1 MKIIIASSSPVA
13 IPLILELEKAA
24 THKLSALIT
33 NPDKA
38 TGRGQQIEPNELA
51 AWCQEKNLKVF
62 KPENPEEL
70 SQVVSDVEADLAITI
85 AYGHL
90 IPEEM
95 LQKNRYGW
103 LNVHFSLLPKWRG
116 AAPVQHSILNGEK
129 STGISI
135 FKLDKGMDSGPIY
148 LTQSVDISDSDS
160 TESLLK
166 QMSVIGAKLTLEAV
180 ALVERG
186 VAPTAQE
193 LDGISFAPK
202 LSKEDGRLNWNQN
215 VSSILN
221 RYRALSQNPGVWS
234 NLGQMRIKID
244 AMRISYTSQEI
255 KPGEIMI
262 LQEKIFVGAK
272 NGVIEIERLTPAGRN
287 QMSAAEYSRGLALKN
302 GLSFG

>member
-1 MKIIIASSSPVA
+1 MKIIIASSSLVA

-24 THKLSALIT
+24 AHELSALIT

-62 KPENPEEL
+62 KPENPQEL
-70 SQVVSDVEADLAITI
+70 SQVVSDAEADLAITI

-90 IPEEM
+90 IPEQM
-95 LQKNRYGW
+95 LQKNKYGW

-160 TESLLK
+160 TESLLER
-166 QMSVIGAKLTLEAV
+166 MSVIGAKLTLEV
-180 ALVERG
+180 LALVESR
-186 VAPTAQE
+186 VAPTAQK

-202 LSKEDGRLNWNQN
+202 LNKEDGRLDWNQD
-215 VSSILN
+215 VGSILN

-255 KPGEIMI
+255 KPGEILI
-262 LQEKIFVGAK
+262 HQEKIFVGAK

-287 QMSAAEYSRGLALKN
+287 QMSAAEYSRGLPLKT

>member
-1 MKIIIASSSPVA
+1 M
-13 IPLILELEKAA
+13 ELEKAA
-24 THKLSALIT
+24 AHELSALIT

-62 KPENPEEL
+62 KPENPQEL
-70 SQVVSDVEADLAITI
+70 SQVVSDARADLAITI

-90 IPEEM
+90 IPEQM
-95 LQKNRYGW
+95 LQKNKYGW

-160 TESLLK
+160 TESLLER
-166 QMSVIGAKLTLEAV
+166 MSVIGAKLTLEV
-180 ALVERG
+180 LALVERG
-186 VAPTAQE
+186 VSPTAQK

-202 LSKEDGRLNWNQN
+202 LNKEDGKLDWNQD

-244 AMRISYTSQEI
+244 SMRISYTSQEI
-255 KPGEIMI
+255 KPGEILI
-262 LQEKIFVGAK
+262 HQEKIFVGAK

-287 QMSAAEYSRGLALKN
+287 QMSAAEYSRGLPLKT

>member
-13 IPLILELEKAA
+13 IPLILKLEKAA
-24 THKLSALIT
+24 THNLSALIT

-51 AWCQEKNLKVF
+51 VWCQEKNLKVV
-62 KPENPEEL
+62 KPKNLAEL
-70 SQVVSDVEADLAITI
+70 SQVVSDAQADLAITI

-95 LQKNRYGW
+95 LQKNKYGW

-116 AAPVQHSILNGEK
+116 AAPVQHSILNGET

-135 FKLDKGMDSGPIY
+135 FKLEKGMDSGPIY
-148 LTQSVDISDSDS
+148 LTQIVDISDSDS
-160 TESLLK
+160 TESLLER
-166 QMSVIGAKLTLEAV
+166 MSVIAAELTLETIE
-180 ALVERG
+180 LVEKG
-186 VAPTAQE
+186 VAPAAQE
-193 LDGISFAPK
+193 LEGISFAPK
-202 LSKEDGRLNWNQN
+202 LSKEDGKLDWNQN
-215 VSSILN
+215 VSSIFN

-234 NLGQMRIKID
+234 NLGQVRIKID

-255 KPGEIMI
+255 KPGEILI
-262 LQEKIFVGAK
+262 HQEKIFVGAQ

-287 QMSAAEYSRGLALKN
+287 QMSAAEYARGLPLKN

>member
-215 VSSILN
+215 VNSILN

-255 KPGEIMI
+255 KPGEILI
-262 LQEKIFVGAK
+262 HQEKMFVGAK

>member
-1 MKIIIASSSPVA
+1 MKIIIASSSLVA
-13 IPLILELEKAA
+13 IPLILELEKAVA
-24 THKLSALIT
+24 HELSALIT

-51 AWCQEKNLKVF
+51 AWCKEKNLKVF
-62 KPENPEEL
+62 KPQNPQEL
-70 SQVVSDVEADLAITI
+70 SQVVSDAGADLAITI

-90 IPEEM
+90 IPEQM

-160 TESLLK
+160 TESLLER
-166 QMSVIGAKLTLEAV
+166 MSVIGAKLTLEV
-180 ALVERG
+180 LALVERG
-186 VAPTAQE
+186 VAPTSQK

-202 LSKEDGRLNWNQN
+202 LNKEDGRLDWNQD

-244 AMRISYTSQEI
+244 AMRISYASQEI
-255 KPGEIMI
+255 KPGGI
-262 LQEKIFVGAK
+262 LIHQEKIFVGAK

-287 QMSAAEYSRGLALKN
+287 QMSAAEYSRGLPLKT

>member
-116 AAPVQHSILNGEK
+116 ATPVQHSILNGEK

-255 KPGEIMI
+255 KPGEILI
-262 LQEKIFVGAK
+262 HQEKMFVGAK

-287 QMSAAEYSRGLALKN
+287 QMSAAEYSRGLPLKN

>member
-13 IPLILELEKAA
+13 IPLILKLEKAA
-24 THKLSALIT
+24 THNLSALIT

-51 AWCQEKNLKVF
+51 VWCQEKNLKVV
-62 KPENPEEL
+62 KPKNLAEL
-70 SQVVSDVEADLAITI
+70 SLVVSDAQADLAITI

-95 LQKNRYGW
+95 LQENKYGW

-116 AAPVQHSILNGEK
+116 AAPVQHSILNGET

-135 FKLDKGMDSGPIY
+135 FKLEKGMDSGPIY
-148 LTQSVDISDSDS
+148 LTQTVEISDSDS
-160 TESLLK
+160 TESLLER
-166 QMSVIGAKLTLEAV
+166 MSGIAAELTLGTIE
-180 ALVERG
+180 LVENG
-186 VAPTAQE
+186 VAPSAQE
-193 LDGISFAPK
+193 LEGISFAPK
-202 LSKEDGRLNWNQN
+202 LSKEDGKLDWNQN
-215 VSSILN
+215 VSSIFN

-234 NLGQMRIKID
+234 NLGQVRIKID

-255 KPGEIMI
+255 KPGEILI
-262 LQEKIFVGAK
+262 YQEKIFVGAQ

-287 QMSAAEYSRGLALKN
+287 QMSAAEYARGLPLKN

>member
-255 KPGEIMI
+255 KPGEILI
-262 LQEKIFVGAK
+262 HQEKMFVGAK